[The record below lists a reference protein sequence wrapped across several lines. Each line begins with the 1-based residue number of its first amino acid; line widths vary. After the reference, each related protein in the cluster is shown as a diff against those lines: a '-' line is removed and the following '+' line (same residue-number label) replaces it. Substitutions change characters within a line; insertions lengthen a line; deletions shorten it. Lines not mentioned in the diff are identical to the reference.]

1 MSIDISGSDLSVGD
15 AEMTLEITEDRELI
29 LGKFCVLFHS
39 FRGWMTP
46 YHPPPTPPPPPPPP
60 PSSPHTHSPSFFSF
74 FFGLLFLGS
83 HFCVF
88 YVESL
93 I

>member
-39 FRGWMTP
+39 FRGWM
-46 YHPPPTPPPPPPPP
+46 PPPT
-60 PSSPHTHSPSFFSF
+60 HTQSPSFFSF